1 MIAANLTL
9 SPNCHSRSIVAAGCS
24 YALLPYRRH
33 LAGAFAFRVAQAL
46 LPVRF
51 PPPDPKPFVSN
62 TLETCTILVHFS
74 RAKLFR
80 INTCTSVSKQRTL
93 SSFRMNTYAKPP
105 GGEGGLPP
113 IPGLDRPRN
122 GRAQL
127 RQETPSETPPQ
138 LARYVS
144 IALHASPFFS
154 LRPKVDLSLSWQS
167 STQKDIPS
175 EKSVV

>member
-9 SPNCHSRSIVAAGCS
+9 SPNCYSRSIVAAGCS

-33 LAGAFAFRVAQAL
+33 LAGAFASRVAQAL

-51 PPPDPKPFVSN
+51 PPPDPNPFVSN

-74 RAKLFR
+74 SAKLFR

-93 SSFRMNTYAKPP
+93 SPFRMNTYAKPP
-105 GGEGGLPP
+105 GGVPRPYIRRCAPILP
-113 IPGLDRPRN
+113 ILGLDRPRN

-127 RQETPSETPPQ
+127 RQKTPSEKPPQ
-138 LARYVS
+138 LVRYVS
-144 IALHASPFFS
+144 FALHPSPFFP
-154 LRPKVDLSLSWQS
+154 LWPKVDLSLS
-167 STQKDIPS
+167 
-175 EKSVV
+175 